1 MRTRAT
7 VAGLTSTA
15 TAIAASVQPGPASP
29 WLALSRMRAWVSA
42 LAGATPCPIRVWSR
56 ARSSSE
62 RTTMCRLRTSAS
74 CSGGIPRPHEHE
86 TEPHISQVTTDE
98 LLVEV
103 PMAEVLVLSEADVTA
118 LLDVDELLAALAD
131 AFRALSAGRSS
142 VPPRVAAHAEAGLLG
157 AMPVHLSGVALGA
170 KLVAVFPGNHAA
182 GRPSHQGLI
191 ALFDEADGTPLAVMD
206 AARITALR
214 TGAAAAV
221 AAGALARPDAAVLA
235 ILGAGV
241 QGHSHLETFP

>member
-98 LLVEV
+98 LL
-103 PMAEVLVLSEADVTA
+103 
-118 LLDVDELLAALAD
+118 AALASD
-131 AFRALSAGRSS
+131 RRRGRSVDVS
-142 VPPRVAAHAEAGLLG
+142 
-157 AMPVHLSGVALGA
+157 
-170 KLVAVFPGNHAA
+170 
-182 GRPSHQGLI
+182 
-191 ALFDEADGTPLAVMD
+191 D
-206 AARITALR
+206 
-214 TGAAAAV
+214 
-221 AAGALARPDAAVLA
+221 RPDGSGRFWEQRGEQPLDLSLDPP
-235 ILGAGV
+235 LGG
-241 QGHSHLETFP
+241 G